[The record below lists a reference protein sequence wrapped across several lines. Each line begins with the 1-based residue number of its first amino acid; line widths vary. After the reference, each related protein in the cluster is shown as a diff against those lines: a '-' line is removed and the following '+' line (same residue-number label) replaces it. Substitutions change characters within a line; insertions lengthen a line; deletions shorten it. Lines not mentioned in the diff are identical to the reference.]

1 MCTDVTSSYRLERR
15 VIILSLDMFPRRKLE
30 SSCSYAISR
39 CRFEK
44 RMITYFLDIFSKKE
58 AYIFMCCYSR
68 GVSGFIS
75 RKGEKCVIRVL
86 VSTTMFSLH
95 EVSHRD
101 RN

>member
-44 RMITYFLDIFSKKE
+44 RMITYFLDMFL
-58 AYIFMCCYSR
+58 R
-68 GVSGFIS
+68 
-75 RKGEKCVIRVL
+75 RKLTSSCVAIQEEFQASFLERERSVPL
-86 VSTTMFSLH
+86 GCLCG
-95 EVSHRD
+95 D
-101 RN
+101 